1 MNGNDVMRRLRY
13 ALNITDLKVLELF
26 ALAGRP
32 MSRAELEPFF
42 LREEEAGYVEC
53 PDEVLA
59 HFLDGLIVSR
69 RGVRE
74 EKGGGAAGPAPLAM
88 GMAGVGAAGLLA
100 GRAAGLRAR
109 GGAGPHAMGGAAP
122 ALQAAGA
129 AAPHLSNN
137 EVLKRL
143 RIALELKDEDL
154 IAIMKLAGVAISK
167 SELSAFFR
175 KREHPN
181 WRPCGDQFLRN
192 FLSGLTAKYRV

>member
-13 ALNITDLKVLELF
+13 ALNITDLKVLELL

-69 RGVRE
+69 RGARE
-74 EKGGGAAGPAPLAM
+74 EKRGGAAGPL
-88 GMAGVGAAGLLA
+88 AAG
-100 GRAAGLRAR
+100 AAGLRAR

-129 AAPHLSNN
+129 TGVAAPHLSNN

>member
-69 RGVRE
+69 RGARE
-74 EKGGGAAGPAPLAM
+74 EKGGGAAGPALQA
-88 GMAGVGAAGLLA
+88 AGAAGAGAAGLL
-100 GRAAGLRAR
+100 
-109 GGAGPHAMGGAAP
+109 
-122 ALQAAGA
+122 AAGA

-137 EVLKRL
+137 EILKRL